1 MLRTGEQ
8 MSINL
13 EKGGRINLSKEAP
26 GLKNAGIGLGWDINA
41 TDTGAAFDLDASVF
55 MLGAN
60 AKIPS
65 EKYLVFYNNKESP
78 DTSVIHLGDSR
89 TGEGLGDD
97 ETVTVDLTK
106 VDPAVLEIVFVVT
119 IHEAESRRQN
129 FGQVRNAFIRIYDTT
144 TNTEVTKYDL
154 DEDFSRETAIEFGR
168 LYKKDGE
175 WRFQAVGQGYNSG
188 LQSFVEKYA

>member
-13 EKGGRINLSKEAP
+13 DKGGRINLSKEAP
-26 GLKNAGIGLGWDINA
+26 GLKNAGIGLGWDTNA

-55 MLGAN
+55 MLNAT
-60 AKIPS
+60 AKILS
-65 EKYLVFYNNKESP
+65 EKYFVFYNNKESP
-78 DTSVIHLGDSR
+78 DSSVIHLGDSR
-89 TGEGLGDD
+89 TGEGFGDD

-106 VDPAVLEIVFVVT
+106 VDPAVQEIVFVVT

-144 TNTEVTKYDL
+144 TNIEVTKYDL
-154 DEDFSRETAIEFGR
+154 DEDFSRETAVEFGR

-188 LQSFVEKYA
+188 LQSFVDKYS

>member
-1 MLRTGEQ
+1 

-55 MLGAN
+55 MLGATG
-60 AKIPS
+60 KIPG
-65 EKYLVFYNNKESP
+65 EQYFVFYNNKESP

-89 TGEGLGDD
+89 TGEGFGDD
-97 ETVTVDLTK
+97 ETVTIDLTK
-106 VDPAVLEIVFVVT
+106 VDPAVQEIVFVVT

-154 DEDFSRETAIEFGR
+154 DEDFSRETAVEFGR

-188 LQSFVEKYA
+188 LQSFVDKYA

>member
-1 MLRTGEQ
+1 

-26 GLKNAGIGLGWDINA
+26 GLKNAGIGLGWDTNA

-65 EKYLVFYNNKESP
+65 EKYFVFYNSKESP
-78 DTSVIHLGDSR
+78 DGSVIHLGDSR
-89 TGEGLGDD
+89 TGEGFGDD

-106 VDPAVLEIVFVVT
+106 VDPAVQEIVFVVT
-119 IHEAESRRQN
+119 IDQAESRRQN

-144 TNTEVTKYDL
+144 TNTEVMKYDL

-188 LQSFVEKYA
+188 LQSFVDKYAG

>member
-1 MLRTGEQ
+1 

-55 MLGAN
+55 MLGATG
-60 AKIPS
+60 KIPG
-65 EKYLVFYNNKESP
+65 EKYFVFYDNEESP
-78 DTSVIHLGDSR
+78 DTAVIHLGDSR
-89 TGEGLGDD
+89 TGEGFGDD

-106 VDPAVLEIVFVVT
+106 VDPAVQEIVFVVT

-154 DEDFSRETAIEFGR
+154 DEDFAKETAVEFGR

-188 LQSFVEKYA
+188 LQSFVDKYA